1 MQPTQSVPV
10 DNNVSND
17 SWLSWGNNVNPD
29 GMLARTMLAFLAT
42 AGLFYVN
49 IMPALVSGLI
59 EALGFSKRDA
69 GLVASFNVY
78 GAALGAFAAVFI
90 VKIWSWRK
98 TSVVLLVALMIS
110 DVFSM
115 FINEPTPLMLLR
127 FLHGAIGGMLVG
139 VGFSIIARTKEADK
153 TFGILLL
160 VQFGLGGVGVI
171 YIPPL
176 VPEFGT
182 AILFSSLIAFS
193 ICTLCMLPFIPQYEK
208 NANPE
213 KGEQQSIRKLPLSAA
228 LLALFL
234 FQAAN
239 MGLYAYIIDLGKVA
253 GLETELIST
262 IIGVSAWF
270 GILGSL
276 LVVWLST
283 RFGRGLPLV
292 IGIIFTAISTLGL
305 HFSEQ
310 EWAFWLAN
318 INIAVAWAFV
328 IPYILGLCSEF
339 DRQGQMA
346 ALGGFASKMGLAS
359 GPMVAALMVAGF
371 SYGVLINIAVLALI
385 LSMIAAWWPA
395 RLVDR
400 ENHA

>member
-1 MQPTQSVPV
+1 
-10 DNNVSND
+10 
-17 SWLSWGNNVNPD
+17 
-29 GMLARTMLAFLAT
+29 MLARTMLAFLAT

-59 EALGFSKRDA
+59 EALGFNKEDA
-69 GLVASFNVY
+69 GLVAAFNVY

-98 TSVVLLVALMIS
+98 TSVVLLFALIVADLISIFIAEPLLLM
-110 DVFSM
+110 VM
-115 FINEPTPLMLLR
+115 R
-127 FLHGAIGGMLVG
+127 FLHGAIGGLLVG

-171 YIPPL
+171 FIPPL

-182 AILFSSLIAFS
+182 AVLFSSLIAFS
-193 ICTLCMLPFIPQYEK
+193 LITLCMLPFIPQYDK
-208 NANPE
+208 NANPV
-213 KGEQQSIRKLPLSAA
+213 KGKPQSIRKLPLSAA

-239 MGLYAYIIDLGKVA
+239 MGLYAFIIELGKVA

-283 RFGRGLPLV
+283 RVGRGLPLT

-305 HFSEQ
+305 HYAEQ

-318 INIAVAWAFV
+318 INIAIAWAFV
-328 IPYILGLCSEF
+328 IPYILGLCAEF
-339 DRQGQMA
+339 DQQGQMA

-359 GPMVAALMVAGF
+359 GPLVAALMVTGF
-371 SYGVLINIAVLALI
+371 SYTVLINIAALVLV
-385 LSMIAAWWPA
+385 LSMIAAWWPS
-395 RLVDR
+395 RLLDKTPKIR
-400 ENHA
+400 

>member
-1 MQPTQSVPV
+1 MQPSQPVPV
-10 DNNVSND
+10 ENKPATD
-17 SWLSWGNNVNPD
+17 SAYAWYRNIDPNGLV
-29 GMLARTMLAFLAT
+29 ARTMLAFLAT

-59 EALGFSKRDA
+59 EALGFSKKDA

-78 GAALGAFAAVFI
+78 GAAIGAFTAVFV
-90 VKIWSWRK
+90 VKIWSWRT
-98 TSVVLLVALMIS
+98 TSVVLLLALIVTDFFSIVINDPHALMA
-110 DVFSM
+110 V
-115 FINEPTPLMLLR
+115 R
-127 FLHGAIGGMLVG
+127 FLHGAIGGLLVG

-176 VPEFGT
+176 VPEYGT

-193 ICTLCMLPFIPQYEK
+193 ICTLLMLPFIPQYQK
-208 NANPE
+208 NANPQ
-213 KGEQQSIRKLPLSAA
+213 KDVQQSIQKWPLLSA
-228 LLALFL
+228 LIALFL

-239 MGLYAYIIDLGKVA
+239 MGLYAYIIDLGQVA

-270 GILGSL
+270 GILGSM

-283 RFGRGLPLV
+283 RFGRSLPLT
-292 IGIIFTAISTLGL
+292 IGIIFTGINTLIL
-305 HFSEQ
+305 HYAAQ

-318 INIAVAWAFV
+318 INIAIAWAFV

-359 GPMVAALMVAGF
+359 GPLAAALMVSGF
-371 SYGVLINIAVLALI
+371 SYGFLINIAVLAL
-385 LSMIAAWWPA
+385 LFSMIAAWWPA
-395 RLVDR
+395 NLLDK
-400 ENHA
+400 ES